1 MPVNKTVIDAF
12 FALVRGGL
20 WEREPELSAIG
31 HIDFVE
37 LYRLSREQS
46 VAGLV
51 AAGLDKVKDIKIP
64 HNGALPFLKEVFR
77 LENRN
82 ITMDAFISDLFR
94 KMADEGIKAVLVKGQ
109 GVARCYEQPLWRS
122 SGDID
127 LFFDDEGYAKAKAF
141 LLPLAS
147 DSELE
152 DVVKKHLAMTID
164 SWLVELHGAMPTDIS
179 ERIDNVVASV
189 QKDIFSKGGTR
200 VWNNGGTEV
209 LLPDADNDI
218 IVIFTHFFQHF
229 VVGGVGVRQICD
241 WCRLLWTYRDS
252 IDLSLLEKRL
262 RDMNLMVEWR
272 AFASF
277 AVEYLGMPAEAMPFY
292 VPSASYSR
300 KARKIMRI
308 VLDAGN
314 FGHNKDRSYRQRYSR
329 KIGAIITFFLSI
341 GDFLRLF
348 SIFPSNTPRFFFT
361 YFFRRTK
368 AAI

>member
-1 MPVNKTVIDAF
+1 MCL
-12 FALVRGGL
+12 FALLINTFTDG
-20 WEREPELSAIG
+20 G

-152 DVVKKHLAMTID
+152 DVVKKHFAMTID

-189 QKDIFSKGGTR
+189 QKDIFSNGGTR

-241 WCRLLWTYRDS
+241 WVRLLWTYRDS
-252 IDLSLLEKRL
+252 IDRSLLERRIREMK
-262 RDMNLMVEWR
+262 MMTEWKAFT
-272 AFASF
+272 AFAVDF
-277 AVEYLGMPAEAMPFY
+277 LGMPAEAMPLY
-292 VPSASYSR
+292 DASAKWKR
-300 KARKIMRI
+300 KARRI
-308 VLDAGN
+308 SAFILRVGN
-314 FGHNKDRSYRQRYSR
+314 FGHNRDGSIYTKYPYVVY
-329 KIGAIITFFLSI
+329 KAISLGRHI
-341 GDFLRLF
+341 GDFFEHLF
-348 SIFPSNTPRFFFT
+348 IFPLDSLRVFGRMITGGV
-361 YFFRRTK
+361 K
-368 AAI
+368 AVARGE